1 MGACPQTSYTG
12 GNPTTKNCL
21 EMSKKKQNNSY
32 EKGGKGEKTL
42 MKIALYWTFD
52 T

>member
-21 EMSKKKQNNSY
+21 EMSKKKTTSY